1 MVLDCCSLNSAL
13 VDGSNNSVLNGNRL
27 DLMLVD
33 DGLIVSVLDSNLVL
47 ADGSIDSALDDNSIL
62 VDDSV
67 LDGIKL
73 VSELVNRSND
83 SGLEDRKFDT
93 IFGDGSIV
101 FLLND
106 KKLDWVLGN
115 NSIDVKCGNSKLDAI
130 LSVGFRM
137 YWLDAIIGT
146 EWVPSISDAILRWLI
161 VIDSPLLTDI
171 EVAALEM

>member
-93 IFGDGSIV
+93 VFGDGSIV

-106 KKLDWVLGN
+106 KKLD
-115 NSIDVKCGNSKLDAI
+115 
-130 LSVGFRM
+130 
-137 YWLDAIIGT
+137 
-146 EWVPSISDAILRWLI
+146 
-161 VIDSPLLTDI
+161 
-171 EVAALEM
+171 